1 MESIVMFLHWWCL
14 CTCCVSH
21 STLLTQLKPET
32 SSFAFVCHELD
43 HKRQFFH
50 AHFFQFIILITYS
63 VGKSPKKSHFAIWRS
78 EREFSRQNEMGIVK
92 CEIQKLMRIRFL
104 GYFHTAWN
112 SPIFFGIFVDEWFFP
127 YYFSLVRR
135 SIFSHVSI
143 AKSIGQQLLLKSV
156 PDFWWWKGR

>member
-1 MESIVMFLHWWCL
+1 MFLHWWCL

-63 VGKSPKKSHFAIWRS
+63 VGKSPKKSHFAILRS
-78 EREFSRQNEMGIVK
+78 ERAITLIFEFS
-92 CEIQKLMRIRFL
+92 L
-104 GYFHTAWN
+104 WN
-112 SPIFFGIFVDEWFFP
+112 WPMQ
-127 YYFSLVRR
+127 YFSVFLWM
-135 SIFSHVSI
+135 SDFSPTIFSHVSI

-156 PDFWWWKGR
+156 PDFWWKGRWKKNAATRMMDLEMRKTTLEVNWIISHSS